1 MAKDFTTT
9 AASTPVT
16 PLGSTSAPA
25 QTAQRGWQSSQPSGG
40 PARPAPLA
48 GDRGAAVLAALQEP
62 TFVQEIGR
70 ILKERKEA
78 DADPEAFV
86 AHALRQVRAS
96 NSDPQSKLADCAPR
110 SVQAAV
116 KKLAVLG
123 LVPNAEQGEGWLLAR
138 WNNKLRVYQAVPV
151 PGVRGMERKLMETGA
166 VANIESRAIYLQ
178 DHCKVRLGTENVIEH
193 EVNFAPDPAQPNPIV
208 GAYGVVTLKD
218 GRREIAVRRHP
229 PAPAPGRPSPNHGP
243 APVDEAQESGQKAV
257 GFMSEEDR
265 VRYSAQRLAMKG
277 ALHKFFVENRELQEV
292 LALERA
298 SYESAVN
305 PEARAG
311 VPLKVDPQTQ
321 QLEVPKA
328 EVDELTETPGV
339 APAPVHTAQGP
350 ETAERPTATRRRV
363 AAPTATQPTAKPA
376 SGRHPVDELT
386 DQIRQRYRPPEGPG
400 EEASVSRGVR
410 L

>member
-1 MAKDFTTT
+1 M
-9 AASTPVT
+9 
-16 PLGSTSAPA
+16 G
-25 QTAQRGWQSSQPSGG
+25 
-40 PARPAPLA
+40 
-48 GDRGAAVLAALQEP
+48 
-62 TFVQEIGR
+62 
-70 ILKERKEA
+70 
-78 DADPEAFV
+78 
-86 AHALRQVRAS
+86 
-96 NSDPQSKLADCAPR
+96 
-110 SVQAAV
+110 
-116 KKLAVLG
+116 
-123 LVPNAEQGEGWLLAR
+123 
-138 WNNKLRVYQAVPV
+138 
-151 PGVRGMERKLMETGA
+151 
-166 VANIESRAIYLQ
+166 NIESRAIYLQ

-218 GRREIAVRRHP
+218 GRREIAVRRQP
-229 PAPAPGRPSPNHGP
+229 PAAIGPAPAPGRLNPNHGP
-243 APVDEAQESGQKAV
+243 ASADEAQESGQKAA

-298 SYESAVN
+298 SYESEVN

-311 VPLKVDPQTQ
+311 VPLNVDPQTQ

-363 AAPTATQPTAKPA
+363 AAPAATQPTAKPA

-400 EEASVSRGVR
+400 EEVPVSRGVR

>member
-1 MAKDFTTT
+1 
-9 AASTPVT
+9 
-16 PLGSTSAPA
+16 
-25 QTAQRGWQSSQPSGG
+25 
-40 PARPAPLA
+40 
-48 GDRGAAVLAALQEP
+48 
-62 TFVQEIGR
+62 
-70 ILKERKEA
+70 
-78 DADPEAFV
+78 
-86 AHALRQVRAS
+86 VRAS
-96 NSDPQSKLADCAPR
+96 ASDPQSKLADCTPR

-123 LVPNAEQGEGWLLAR
+123 LVPNAEQGEGWILPR
-138 WNNKLRVYQAVPV
+138 WHGKLRVYQAVPV

-166 VANIESRAIYLQ
+166 VGNIESRAIYLQ

-218 GRREIAVRRHP
+218 GRREIAVRRQP
-229 PAPAPGRPSPNHGP
+229 PAPNP
-243 APVDEAQESGQKAV
+243 APADEAQESGQKAA

-321 QLEVPKA
+321 QLDVPKA
-328 EVDELTETPGV
+328 EIEELTETFG
-339 APAPVHTAQGP
+339 PAPSPLRTAQGT
-350 ETAERPTATRRRV
+350 ETADRPPAGRRRV
-363 AAPTATQPTAKPA
+363 ATPAAGPSGAAKPTA
-376 SGRHPVDELT
+376 GRHPVDELA
-386 DQIRQRYRPPEGPG
+386 DQLQQRYRPAEGPG
-400 EEASVSRGVR
+400 DEAPVPRGVR